1 MIKTLQ
7 VVRLLRH
14 REGDNDEVKFSDY
27 DILDSLNQV
36 IRYLSISL
44 ANRGDQYLQ
53 HVKDYDEE
61 EINAATIDAYTAYG
75 SEEFVF
81 DDERVVYDA
90 DEIAS
95 HAEIVSFADT
105 GVQLPEDY
113 TSIISV
119 QDLEHERDLRPATSL
134 AMLNSPYHCG
144 LYFIFG
150 DRIYVKSKSF
160 RLNYYAP
167 IEQVKTIDDEIDLPG
182 LFLDTLV
189 MLTRM
194 VLNNNGQVETMA
206 EAFDR
211 AIDHVLPRRR
221 YSHSRQRMP
230 FYC

>member
-1 MIKTLQ
+1 
-7 VVRLLRH
+7 
-14 REGDNDEVKFSDY
+14 VKFSDY

-53 HVKDYDEE
+53 HVKDYNEDEV
-61 EINAATIDAYTAYG
+61 NQATIDEYTVYG
-75 SEEFVF
+75 SSAFVSE
-81 DDERVVYDA
+81 DEREVFST
-90 DEIAS
+90 DEIDDNAD
-95 HAEIVSFADT
+95 IVSFPLT
-105 GVQLPEDY
+105 GVKLPEGY

-119 QDLEHERDLRPATSL
+119 QDLEHGRDLSPATSL
-134 AMLNSPYHCG
+134 AMLNSPRHYG
-144 LYFIFG
+144 MYFIAG
-150 DRIYVKSKSF
+150 DRIYVKTKSF

-167 IEQVKTIDDEIDLPG
+167 IAQVKTIDDEIDLPS

-206 EAFDR
+206 DAFDR

-221 YSHSRQRMP
+221 YSNIRQRMP